1 MIRQKRQ
8 AVQADSALREIQQ
21 LIDRGDYATARR
33 KIRSRLLFS
42 SASSTL
48 LHEAA
53 RLERRAGNFKAAI
66 SYYQRLLAL
75 SAQDAGA
82 LNGLGLAWYDSGDWQ
97 QAEHYYQRAL
107 HVLPD
112 YTACLNN
119 YAILLHKQFRHQEA
133 IGCYQ
138 RVLAHNPHYHE
149 AAYGLSTVY
158 AHIGQL
164 DEAASLLRNLLQH
177 QPEEPRWQNTLGMVL
192 LRQGEFSEGWQRYQY
207 RYHAA
212 HPDAF
217 FRLPTLTQ
225 HYWQGEP
232 LAGKTIVILSE
243 QGLGDIIQFSRYV
256 TRLKRE
262 KQAAQVIFLGRPEL
276 HALLLTLPD
285 IDRCLTRFEELA
297 SVTFDCWCMLLDL
310 PAWFLTRDPFGPLP
324 PLFQIEAHRTAQ
336 WQLAQNSEVLHVG
349 VVWKGNSAHKND
361 VQRSLAHFNQLAPLW
376 QVPGIRW
383 VSLQKGA
390 GEDEVLPCAVTQ
402 PALALGPRFHDYAD
416 TASAIA
422 QLDLVIS
429 VDTSVAH
436 LAGSMGKP
444 CWIMV
449 PGIATDWRWTAGRE
463 DSLWYPQMRLF
474 YRHQDE
480 GWAAVIARIACALE
494 TWVKQQ

>member
-21 LIDRGDYATARR
+21 LIDRGDYAIARR

-53 RLERRAGNFKAAI
+53 RLERRAGNLKAAI

-75 SAQDAGA
+75 SAHDAGA
-82 LNGLGLAWYDSGDWQ
+82 LNGLGLAGYDSGDWQ
-97 QAEHYYQRAL
+97 QAEHYYQQAL

-112 YTACLNN
+112 YAACLNN
-119 YAILLHKQFRHQEA
+119 YAILLHKQFRHQDA
-133 IGCYQ
+133 ISCYQ
-138 RVLAHNPHYHE
+138 RVLARDPSYRE
-149 AAYGLSTVY
+149 GAYGLSTLY
-158 AHIGQL
+158 AHNG
-164 DEAASLLRNLLQH
+164 
-177 QPEEPRWQNTLGMVL
+177 
-192 LRQGEFSEGWQRYQY
+192 
-207 RYHAA
+207 
-212 HPDAF
+212 
-217 FRLPTLTQ
+217 
-225 HYWQGEP
+225 
-232 LAGKTIVILSE
+232 
-243 QGLGDIIQFSRYV
+243 
-256 TRLKRE
+256 
-262 KQAAQVIFLGRPEL
+262 
-276 HALLLTLPD
+276 
-285 IDRCLTRFEELA
+285 
-297 SVTFDCWCMLLDL
+297 
-310 PAWFLTRDPFGPLP
+310 
-324 PLFQIEAHRTAQ
+324 
-336 WQLAQNSEVLHVG
+336 
-349 VVWKGNSAHKND
+349 
-361 VQRSLAHFNQLAPLW
+361 QLAPLW

-390 GEDEVLPCAVTQ
+390 GEEEVLPCAATQ

-444 CWIMV
+444 CWVMV

-480 GWAAVIARIACALE
+480 EWAAVIARIACALE